1 MDIVSY
7 ATPFFLLAIVL
18 ELGWGFFRKKNTY
31 RLNDSVNSL
40 SLGMLSTLAKL
51 AFINVGALVF
61 AKVESEWA
69 LFSFDQSSAVHWVVA
84 LLFYDL
90 CYYWF
95 HRISHERQIFWGS
108 HVVHHQSEDYNL
120 STALRQTSTGIF
132 ATWIFYVPCFL
143 LGIPLYMFVTIAS
156 GHLVYQFWIHTQHIP
171 KLGFLEWF
179 LITPSNHR
187 VHHAQNAQ
195 YVDKNYGGLLII
207 WDRLFGTFAE
217 EDEDEKVIYGL
228 RTPLQSWNPL
238 WANMHIFFGMV
249 NDAIKTQNVRDK
261 VAILWSRTGWRPADV
276 AEKDPVQ
283 KTNLDDFHK
292 YNPQLATAST
302 VAGVLH
308 YLLLLVYFLWFMAH
322 VADMSYIARC
332 ANMVILT
339 FSAVTIGSIIDQHSK
354 MMLVEFVRLT
364 VIGAIIITAYITS
377 DTPVSW
383 LYYGLFY
390 SLITSVLTVIS
401 IRQTNHFISDDMST
415 WETESN
421 SN

>member
-7 ATPFFLLAIVL
+7 ATPFFLLAIVF
-18 ELGWGFFRKKNTY
+18 ELGWGFFRKNNTY

-51 AFINVGALVF
+51 AFISIGALVF
-61 AKVESEWA
+61 VRVENQWA
-69 LFSFDQSSAVHWVVA
+69 LFAFDQESAVHWVLA

-132 ATWIFYVPCFL
+132 ITWIFFIPCFL
-143 LGIPLYMFVTIAS
+143 LGIPLYMYVTIAS

-217 EDEDEKVIYGL
+217 EDDNEKVIYGL

-238 WANMHIFFGMV
+238 WANIHIFSSMV
-249 NDAIKTQNVRDK
+249 SDATKTENIRDK
-261 VAILWSRTGWRPADV
+261 VAVLWSRTGSRPADV
-276 AEKDPVQ
+276 AKKYPVEK
-283 KTNLDDFHK
+283 TSLDNFRK
-292 YNPQLATAST
+292 YNPQLTTVST
-302 VAGVLH
+302 VAVVLH
-308 YLLLLVYFLWFMAH
+308 YMLLLVYFLWFTAL
-322 VADMSYIARC
+322 VPEMSYLARC

-339 FSAVTIGSIIDQHSK
+339 FSAVTIGTIIDQHSK
-354 MMLVEFVRLT
+354 MMLVECTRLLIIG
-364 VIGAIIITAYITS
+364 VIIVTAYNAGN
-377 DTPVSW
+377 TPMSW
-383 LYYGLFY
+383 LYCGLAY
-390 SLITSVLTVIS
+390 SLITSILTVIS
-401 IRQTNHFISDDMST
+401 IRQTNDFIAR
-415 WETESN
+415 ELA
-421 SN
+421 

>member
-18 ELGWGFFRKKNTY
+18 ELGWGFFRKNNTY

-51 AFINVGALVF
+51 AFISIGALVF
-61 AKVESEWA
+61 ARVENQWA
-69 LFSFDQSSAVHWVVA
+69 LFAFDQESAVHWVLA

-132 ATWIFYVPCFL
+132 ITWIFFIPCFL
-143 LGIPLYMFVTIAS
+143 LGIPLYMYVTIAS

-187 VHHAQNAQ
+187 VHHAQNPQ

-217 EDEDEKVIYGL
+217 EDDNEKVIYGL

-238 WANMHIFFGMV
+238 WANIHIFSSMV
-249 NDAIKTQNVRDK
+249 SDATKTENIRDK
-261 VAILWSRTGWRPADV
+261 VAVLWSRTGSRPSDV
-276 AEKDPVQ
+276 AKKYPVE
-283 KTNLDDFHK
+283 KTNLDNFRK
-292 YNPQLATAST
+292 YNPQLTTVST
-302 VAGVLH
+302 VAVVLH
-308 YLLLLVYFLWFMAH
+308 YMLLLVYFLWFTAL
-322 VADMSYIARC
+322 VPEMSYLARC

-339 FSAVTIGSIIDQHSK
+339 FSAVTIGTIIDQHSK
-354 MMLVEFVRLT
+354 MMLVECTRLLI
-364 VIGAIIITAYITS
+364 IGVIIITAYNAGN
-377 DTPVSW
+377 TPMSW
-383 LYYGLFY
+383 LYYGLAY
-390 SLITSVLTVIS
+390 SLITSILTVIS
-401 IRQTNHFISDDMST
+401 IRQTNDFT
-415 WETESN
+415 ARELA
-421 SN
+421 

>member
-18 ELGWGFFRKKNTY
+18 ELGWGFFRKNNTY

-51 AFINVGALVF
+51 AFISIGALVF
-61 AKVESEWA
+61 ARVENQWA
-69 LFSFDQSSAVHWVVA
+69 LFAFDQESAVHWVLA

-132 ATWIFYVPCFL
+132 ITWIFFIPCFL
-143 LGIPLYMFVTIAS
+143 LGIPLYMYVTIAS

-187 VHHAQNAQ
+187 VHHAQNPQ

-217 EDEDEKVIYGL
+217 EDDNEKVIYGL

-238 WANMHIFFGMV
+238 WANIHIFSSMV
-249 NDAIKTQNVRDK
+249 SDATKTENIRDK
-261 VAILWSRTGWRPADV
+261 VAVLWSRTGSRPSDV
-276 AEKDPVQ
+276 AKKYPVE
-283 KTNLDDFHK
+283 KTNLDNFRK
-292 YNPQLATAST
+292 YNPQLTTVST
-302 VAGVLH
+302 VAVVLH
-308 YLLLLVYFLWFMAH
+308 YMLLLVYFLWFTAL
-322 VADMSYIARC
+322 VPEMSYLARC

-339 FSAVTIGSIIDQHSK
+339 FSAVTIGTIIDQHSK
-354 MMLVEFVRLT
+354 MMLVECTRLLIIG
-364 VIGAIIITAYITS
+364 VIIVTAYNAGN
-377 DTPVSW
+377 TPMSW
-383 LYYGLFY
+383 LYYGLAY
-390 SLITSVLTVIS
+390 SLITSILTVIS
-401 IRQTNHFISDDMST
+401 IRQTNDFT
-415 WETESN
+415 ARELA
-421 SN
+421 

>member
-18 ELGWGFFRKKNTY
+18 ELGWGFFRKNNTY

-51 AFINVGALVF
+51 AFISIGALVF
-61 AKVESEWA
+61 ARVENQWA
-69 LFSFDQSSAVHWVVA
+69 LFAFDQESAVHWVLA

-132 ATWIFYVPCFL
+132 ITWIFFIPCFL
-143 LGIPLYMFVTIAS
+143 LGIPLYMYVTIAS

-187 VHHAQNAQ
+187 VHHAQNPQ

-217 EDEDEKVIYGL
+217 EDDNEKVIYGL

-238 WANMHIFFGMV
+238 WANIHIFFSMV
-249 NDAIKTQNVRDK
+249 SDATKTENIRDK
-261 VAILWSRTGWRPADV
+261 VAVLWSRTGSRPSDV
-276 AEKDPVQ
+276 AKKYPVE
-283 KTNLDDFHK
+283 KTNLDNFRK
-292 YNPQLATAST
+292 YNPQLTTVST
-302 VAGVLH
+302 VAVVLH
-308 YLLLLVYFLWFMAH
+308 YMLLLVYFLWFTAL
-322 VADMSYIARC
+322 VPEMSYLARC

-339 FSAVTIGSIIDQHSK
+339 LSAVTIGTIIDQHSK
-354 MMLVEFVRLT
+354 MMLVECTRLLIIGVIIVT
-364 VIGAIIITAYITS
+364 VYNAGN
-377 DTPVSW
+377 TPMSW
-383 LYYGLFY
+383 LYYGLAY
-390 SLITSVLTVIS
+390 SLITSILTVIS
-401 IRQTNHFISDDMST
+401 IRQTNDFT
-415 WETESN
+415 ARELA
-421 SN
+421 

>member
-18 ELGWGFFRKKNTY
+18 ELGWGFFRKNNTY

-51 AFINVGALVF
+51 AFISIGALVF
-61 AKVESEWA
+61 ARVENQWA
-69 LFSFDQSSAVHWVVA
+69 LFAFDQESAVHWVLA
-84 LLFYDL
+84 ILFYDI

-95 HRISHERQIFWGS
+95 HRTSHERQIFWGS

-132 ATWIFYVPCFL
+132 ITWIFFIPCFL
-143 LGIPLYMFVTIAS
+143 LGIPLYMYVTIAS

-187 VHHAQNAQ
+187 VHHAQNPQ

-217 EDEDEKVIYGL
+217 EDDNEKVIYGL
-228 RTPLQSWNPL
+228 RTPLKSWNPL
-238 WANMHIFFGMV
+238 WANIHIFSSMV
-249 NDAIKTQNVRDK
+249 SDATKTENIRDK
-261 VAILWSRTGWRPADV
+261 VAVLWSRTGSRPADV
-276 AEKDPVQ
+276 AKKYPVE
-283 KTNLDDFHK
+283 KTNLDNFRK
-292 YNPQLATAST
+292 YNPQLTTVST
-302 VAGVLH
+302 VAVVLH
-308 YLLLLVYFLWFMAH
+308 YMLLLVYFLWFTAL
-322 VADMSYIARC
+322 VPEMSYLARC

-339 FSAVTIGSIIDQHSK
+339 FSAVTIGTIIDQHSK
-354 MMLVEFVRLT
+354 MMLVECTRLLIIG
-364 VIGAIIITAYITS
+364 VIIVTAYS
-377 DTPVSW
+377 AGNTPMSW
-383 LYYGLFY
+383 LYYGLAY
-390 SLITSVLTVIS
+390 SLITSILTVIS
-401 IRQTNHFISDDMST
+401 VRQTNDFT
-415 WETESN
+415 APELA
-421 SN
+421 

>member
-18 ELGWGFFRKKNTY
+18 ELGWGFFRKNNTY

-51 AFINVGALVF
+51 AFISIGALVF
-61 AKVESEWA
+61 ARVENQWA
-69 LFSFDQSSAVHWVVA
+69 LFAFDQESAVHWVLA

-132 ATWIFYVPCFL
+132 ITWIFFIPCFL
-143 LGIPLYMFVTIAS
+143 LGIPLYMYVTIAS

-187 VHHAQNAQ
+187 VHHAQNPQ

-217 EDEDEKVIYGL
+217 EDDNEKVIYGL

-238 WANMHIFFGMV
+238 WANIHIFSSMV
-249 NDAIKTQNVRDK
+249 SDATKTENIRDK
-261 VAILWSRTGWRPADV
+261 VAVLWSRTGSRPADV
-276 AEKDPVQ
+276 AKKYPVE
-283 KTNLDDFHK
+283 KTNLDNFRK
-292 YNPQLATAST
+292 YNPQLTTVST
-302 VAGVLH
+302 VAVVLH
-308 YLLLLVYFLWFMAH
+308 YMLLLVYFLWFTAL
-322 VADMSYIARC
+322 VPEMSYLARC

-339 FSAVTIGSIIDQHSK
+339 FSAVTIGTIIDQHSK
-354 MMLVEFVRLT
+354 MMLVECTRLLIIG
-364 VIGAIIITAYITS
+364 VIIVTAYNAGN
-377 DTPVSW
+377 TPMSW
-383 LYYGLFY
+383 LYYGLAY
-390 SLITSVLTVIS
+390 SLITSILTVIS
-401 IRQTNHFISDDMST
+401 IRQTNDFT
-415 WETESN
+415 ARELA
-421 SN
+421 

>member
-18 ELGWGFFRKKNTY
+18 ELGWGFFRKNNTY

-51 AFINVGALVF
+51 AFISIGALVF
-61 AKVESEWA
+61 ARVENQWA
-69 LFSFDQSSAVHWVVA
+69 LFAFDQESAVHWVLA
-84 LLFYDL
+84 LLFYDI

-132 ATWIFYVPCFL
+132 ITWIFFIPCFL
-143 LGIPLYMFVTIAS
+143 LGIPLYMYVTIAS

-187 VHHAQNAQ
+187 VHHAQNPQ

-217 EDEDEKVIYGL
+217 EDDNEKVIYGL
-228 RTPLQSWNPL
+228 RTPLKSWNPL
-238 WANMHIFFGMV
+238 WANIHIFSSMV
-249 NDAIKTQNVRDK
+249 SDATKTENIRDK
-261 VAILWSRTGWRPADV
+261 VAVLWSRTGSRPADV
-276 AEKDPVQ
+276 AKKYPVE
-283 KTNLDDFHK
+283 KTNLDNFRK
-292 YNPQLATAST
+292 YNPQLTTVST
-302 VAGVLH
+302 VAVVLH
-308 YLLLLVYFLWFMAH
+308 YMLLLVYFLWFTAL
-322 VADMSYIARC
+322 VPEMSYLARC

-339 FSAVTIGSIIDQHSK
+339 FSAVTIGTIIDQHSK
-354 MMLVEFVRLT
+354 MMLVECTRLLIIG
-364 VIGAIIITAYITS
+364 VIIVTAYS
-377 DTPVSW
+377 AGNTPMSW
-383 LYYGLFY
+383 LYYGLAY
-390 SLITSVLTVIS
+390 SLITSILTVIS
-401 IRQTNHFISDDMST
+401 VRQTNDFIVP
-415 WETESN
+415 ELA
-421 SN
+421 

>member
-7 ATPFFLLAIVL
+7 ATPFFLLAIVF
-18 ELGWGFFRKKNTY
+18 ELGWGFFRKNNTY
-31 RLNDSVNSL
+31 RLNDSINSL

-51 AFINVGALVF
+51 AFISIGALVF
-61 AKVESEWA
+61 ARVENQWA
-69 LFSFDQSSAVHWVVA
+69 LFAFDQESAVHWVLA

-132 ATWIFYVPCFL
+132 ITWIFFIPCFL
-143 LGIPLYMFVTIAS
+143 LGIPLYMYVTIAS

-187 VHHAQNAQ
+187 VHHAQNPQ

-217 EDEDEKVIYGL
+217 EDDNEKVIYGL

-238 WANMHIFFGMV
+238 WANIHIFSSMV
-249 NDAIKTQNVRDK
+249 SDATKTENIRDK
-261 VAILWSRTGWRPADV
+261 VAVLWSRTGSRPADV
-276 AEKDPVQ
+276 AKKYPVEK
-283 KTNLDDFHK
+283 TSLDNFRK
-292 YNPQLATAST
+292 YNPQLTTVST
-302 VAGVLH
+302 VAVVLH
-308 YLLLLVYFLWFMAH
+308 YMLLLVYFLWFTAL
-322 VADMSYIARC
+322 VPEMSYLARC

-339 FSAVTIGSIIDQHSK
+339 FSAVTIGTIIDQHSK
-354 MMLVEFVRLT
+354 MMLVECTRLLIIG
-364 VIGAIIITAYITS
+364 VIIVTAYNAGN
-377 DTPVSW
+377 TPMSW
-383 LYYGLFY
+383 LYCGLAY
-390 SLITSVLTVIS
+390 SLITSILTVIS
-401 IRQTNHFISDDMST
+401 IRQTNDFIAR
-415 WETESN
+415 ELA
-421 SN
+421 

>member
-18 ELGWGFFRKKNTY
+18 ELGWGFFRKNNTY

-51 AFINVGALVF
+51 AFISIGALVF
-61 AKVESEWA
+61 ARVENQWA
-69 LFSFDQSSAVHWVVA
+69 LFAFDQESAVHWVLA

-132 ATWIFYVPCFL
+132 ITWIFFIPCFL
-143 LGIPLYMFVTIAS
+143 LGIPLYMYVTIAS

-187 VHHAQNAQ
+187 VHHAQNPQ

-217 EDEDEKVIYGL
+217 EDDNEKVIYGL

-238 WANMHIFFGMV
+238 WANIHIFSSMV
-249 NDAIKTQNVRDK
+249 SDATKTENIRDK
-261 VAILWSRTGWRPADV
+261 VAVLWSRTGSRPSDV
-276 AEKDPVQ
+276 AKKYPVE
-283 KTNLDDFHK
+283 KTNLDNFRK
-292 YNPQLATAST
+292 YNPQLTTVST
-302 VAGVLH
+302 VAVVLH
-308 YLLLLVYFLWFMAH
+308 YMLLLVYFLWFTAL
-322 VADMSYIARC
+322 VPEMSYLARC

-339 FSAVTIGSIIDQHSK
+339 LSAVTIGTIIDQHSK
-354 MMLVEFVRLT
+354 MMLVECTRLLIIGVIIVT
-364 VIGAIIITAYITS
+364 VYNAGN
-377 DTPVSW
+377 TPMSW
-383 LYYGLFY
+383 LYYGLAY
-390 SLITSVLTVIS
+390 SLITSILTVIS
-401 IRQTNHFISDDMST
+401 IRQTNDFT
-415 WETESN
+415 ARELA
-421 SN
+421 

>member
-7 ATPFFLLAIVL
+7 ATPFFLLAIVF
-18 ELGWGFFRKKNTY
+18 ELGWGFFRKNNTY

-51 AFINVGALVF
+51 AFISIGALVF
-61 AKVESEWA
+61 ARVENQWA
-69 LFSFDQSSAVHWVVA
+69 LFAFDQESAVHWVLA

-95 HRISHERQIFWGS
+95 HRISHERQRFWGS

-132 ATWIFYVPCFL
+132 ITWIFFIPCFL
-143 LGIPLYMFVTIAS
+143 LGIPLYMYVTIAS

-217 EDEDEKVIYGL
+217 EDDNEKVIYGL

-238 WANMHIFFGMV
+238 WANIHIFSSMV
-249 NDAIKTQNVRDK
+249 SDATKTENIRDK
-261 VAILWSRTGWRPADV
+261 VAVLWSRTGSRPADV
-276 AEKDPVQ
+276 AKKYPVEK
-283 KTNLDDFHK
+283 TSLDNFRK
-292 YNPQLATAST
+292 YNPQLTTVST
-302 VAGVLH
+302 VAVVLH
-308 YLLLLVYFLWFMAH
+308 YMLLLVYFLWFTAL
-322 VADMSYIARC
+322 VPEMSYLARC

-339 FSAVTIGSIIDQHSK
+339 FSAVTIGTIIDQHSK
-354 MMLVEFVRLT
+354 MMLVECTRLLIIG
-364 VIGAIIITAYITS
+364 VIIVTAYNAGN
-377 DTPVSW
+377 TPMSW
-383 LYYGLFY
+383 LYCGLAY
-390 SLITSVLTVIS
+390 SLITSILTVIS
-401 IRQTNHFISDDMST
+401 IRQTNDFIAR
-415 WETESN
+415 ELA
-421 SN
+421 

>member
-18 ELGWGFFRKKNTY
+18 ELGWGFFRKNNTY

-51 AFINVGALVF
+51 AFISIGALVF
-61 AKVESEWA
+61 ARVENQWA
-69 LFSFDQSSAVHWVVA
+69 LFAFDQESAVHWVLA

-132 ATWIFYVPCFL
+132 ITWIFFIPCFL
-143 LGIPLYMFVTIAS
+143 LGIPLYMYVTIAS

-187 VHHAQNAQ
+187 VHHAQNPQ

-217 EDEDEKVIYGL
+217 EDDNEKVIYGL

-238 WANMHIFFGMV
+238 WANIHIFFSMV
-249 NDAIKTQNVRDK
+249 SDATKTENIRDK
-261 VAILWSRTGWRPADV
+261 VAVLWSRTGSRPSDV
-276 AEKDPVQ
+276 AKKYPVE
-283 KTNLDDFHK
+283 KTNLDNFRK
-292 YNPQLATAST
+292 YNPQLTTVST
-302 VAGVLH
+302 VAVVLH
-308 YLLLLVYFLWFMAH
+308 YMLLLVYFLWFTAL
-322 VADMSYIARC
+322 VPEMSYLARC

-339 FSAVTIGSIIDQHSK
+339 LSAVTIGTIIDQHSK
-354 MMLVEFVRLT
+354 MMLVECTRLLI
-364 VIGAIIITAYITS
+364 IGVIIITAYNAGN
-377 DTPVSW
+377 TPMSW
-383 LYYGLFY
+383 LYYGLAY
-390 SLITSVLTVIS
+390 SLITSILTVIS
-401 IRQTNHFISDDMST
+401 IRQTNDFT
-415 WETESN
+415 ARELA
-421 SN
+421 

>member
-18 ELGWGFFRKKNTY
+18 ELGWGFFRKNNTY

-51 AFINVGALVF
+51 AFISIGALVF
-61 AKVESEWA
+61 ARVENQWA
-69 LFSFDQSSAVHWVVA
+69 LFAFDQESAVHWVLA

-132 ATWIFYVPCFL
+132 ITWIFFIPCFL
-143 LGIPLYMFVTIAS
+143 LGIPLYMYVTIAS

-217 EDEDEKVIYGL
+217 EDDNEKVIYGL

-238 WANMHIFFGMV
+238 WANIHIFSSMV
-249 NDAIKTQNVRDK
+249 SDATKTENIRDK
-261 VAILWSRTGWRPADV
+261 VAVLWSRTGSRPADV
-276 AEKDPVQ
+276 AKKYPVEK
-283 KTNLDDFHK
+283 TSLDNFRK
-292 YNPQLATAST
+292 YNPQLTTVST
-302 VAGVLH
+302 VAVVLH
-308 YLLLLVYFLWFMAH
+308 YMLLLVYFLWFTAL
-322 VADMSYIARC
+322 VPEMSYLARC

-339 FSAVTIGSIIDQHSK
+339 FSAVTIGTIIDQHSK
-354 MMLVEFVRLT
+354 MMLVECTRLLIIG
-364 VIGAIIITAYITS
+364 VIIVTAYNAGN
-377 DTPVSW
+377 TPMSW
-383 LYYGLFY
+383 LYCGLAY
-390 SLITSVLTVIS
+390 SLITSILTVIS
-401 IRQTNHFISDDMST
+401 IRQTNDFIAR
-415 WETESN
+415 ELA
-421 SN
+421 

>member
-18 ELGWGFFRKKNTY
+18 ELGWGFFRKNNTY

-51 AFINVGALVF
+51 AFISIGALVF
-61 AKVESEWA
+61 ARVENQWA
-69 LFSFDQSSAVHWVVA
+69 LFAFDQESAVHWVLA

-132 ATWIFYVPCFL
+132 ITWIFFIPCFL
-143 LGIPLYMFVTIAS
+143 LGIPLYMYVTIAS

-187 VHHAQNAQ
+187 VHHAQNPQ

-217 EDEDEKVIYGL
+217 EDDNEKVIYGL

-238 WANMHIFFGMV
+238 WANIHIFSSMV
-249 NDAIKTQNVRDK
+249 SDATKTENIRDK
-261 VAILWSRTGWRPADV
+261 VAVLWSRTGSRPSDV
-276 AEKDPVQ
+276 AKKYPVE
-283 KTNLDDFHK
+283 KTNLDNFRK
-292 YNPQLATAST
+292 YNPQLTTVST
-302 VAGVLH
+302 VAVVLH
-308 YLLLLVYFLWFMAH
+308 YMLLLVYFLWFTAL
-322 VADMSYIARC
+322 VPEMSYLARC

-339 FSAVTIGSIIDQHSK
+339 LSAVTIGTIIDQHSK
-354 MMLVEFVRLT
+354 MMLVECTRLLI
-364 VIGAIIITAYITS
+364 IGVIIITAYNAGN
-377 DTPVSW
+377 TPMSW
-383 LYYGLFY
+383 LYYGLAY
-390 SLITSVLTVIS
+390 SLITSILTVIS
-401 IRQTNHFISDDMST
+401 IRQTNDFT
-415 WETESN
+415 ARELA
-421 SN
+421 

>member
-18 ELGWGFFRKKNTY
+18 ELGWGFFRKNNTY

-51 AFINVGALVF
+51 AFISIGALVF
-61 AKVESEWA
+61 ARVENQWA
-69 LFSFDQSSAVHWVVA
+69 LFAFDQESAVHWVLA
-84 LLFYDL
+84 LLFYDI

-132 ATWIFYVPCFL
+132 ITWIFFIPCFL
-143 LGIPLYMFVTIAS
+143 LGIPLYMYVTIAS

-187 VHHAQNAQ
+187 VHHAQNPQ

-217 EDEDEKVIYGL
+217 EDDNEKVIYGL
-228 RTPLQSWNPL
+228 RTPLKSWNPL
-238 WANMHIFFGMV
+238 WANIHIFSSMV
-249 NDAIKTQNVRDK
+249 SDATKTENIRDK
-261 VAILWSRTGWRPADV
+261 VAVLWSRTGSRPADV
-276 AEKDPVQ
+276 AKKYPVE
-283 KTNLDDFHK
+283 KTNLDNFRK
-292 YNPQLATAST
+292 YNPQLTTVST
-302 VAGVLH
+302 VAVVLH
-308 YLLLLVYFLWFMAH
+308 YMLLLVYFLWFTAL
-322 VADMSYIARC
+322 VPEMSYLARC

-339 FSAVTIGSIIDQHSK
+339 FSAVTIGTIIDQHSK
-354 MMLVEFVRLT
+354 MMLVECTRLLIIG
-364 VIGAIIITAYITS
+364 VIIVTAYS
-377 DTPVSW
+377 AGNTPMSW
-383 LYYGLFY
+383 LYYGLAY
-390 SLITSVLTVIS
+390 SLITSILTVIS
-401 IRQTNHFISDDMST
+401 VRQTNDFT
-415 WETESN
+415 APELA
-421 SN
+421 

>member
-18 ELGWGFFRKKNTY
+18 ELGWGFFRKNNTY

-51 AFINVGALVF
+51 AFISIGALVF
-61 AKVESEWA
+61 ARVENQWA
-69 LFSFDQSSAVHWVVA
+69 LFAFDQESAVHWVLA

-132 ATWIFYVPCFL
+132 ITWIFFIPCFL
-143 LGIPLYMFVTIAS
+143 LGIPLYMYVTIAS

-187 VHHAQNAQ
+187 VHHAQNPQ

-217 EDEDEKVIYGL
+217 EDDNEKVIYGL

-238 WANMHIFFGMV
+238 WANIHIFSSMV
-249 NDAIKTQNVRDK
+249 SDATKTENIRDK
-261 VAILWSRTGWRPADV
+261 VAVLWSRTGSRPSDV
-276 AEKDPVQ
+276 AKKYPVE
-283 KTNLDDFHK
+283 KTNLDNFRK
-292 YNPQLATAST
+292 YNPQLTTVST
-302 VAGVLH
+302 VAVVLH
-308 YLLLLVYFLWFMAH
+308 YMLLLVYFLWFTAL
-322 VADMSYIARC
+322 VPEMSYLARC

-339 FSAVTIGSIIDQHSK
+339 WSAVTIGTIIDQHSK
-354 MMLVEFVRLT
+354 MMLVECTRLLIIGVIIVT
-364 VIGAIIITAYITS
+364 VYNAGN
-377 DTPVSW
+377 TPMSW
-383 LYYGLFY
+383 LYYGLAY
-390 SLITSVLTVIS
+390 SLITSILTVIS
-401 IRQTNHFISDDMST
+401 IRQTNDFT
-415 WETESN
+415 ARELA
-421 SN
+421 

>member
-18 ELGWGFFRKKNTY
+18 ELGWGFFRKNNTY

-51 AFINVGALVF
+51 AFISIGALVF
-61 AKVESEWA
+61 ARVENQWA
-69 LFSFDQSSAVHWVVA
+69 LFAFDQESAVHWVIA
-84 LLFYDL
+84 LLFYDI

-132 ATWIFYVPCFL
+132 ITWIFFIPCFL
-143 LGIPLYMFVTIAS
+143 LGIPLYMYVTIAS

-187 VHHAQNAQ
+187 VHHAQNPQ

-217 EDEDEKVIYGL
+217 EDDNEKVIYGL
-228 RTPLQSWNPL
+228 RTPLKSWNPL
-238 WANMHIFFGMV
+238 WANIHIFSSMV
-249 NDAIKTQNVRDK
+249 SDATKTENIRDK
-261 VAILWSRTGWRPADV
+261 VAVLWSRTGSRPADV
-276 AEKDPVQ
+276 AKKYPVE
-283 KTNLDDFHK
+283 KTNLDNFRK
-292 YNPQLATAST
+292 YNPQLTTVST
-302 VAGVLH
+302 VAVVLH
-308 YLLLLVYFLWFMAH
+308 YMLLLVYFLWFTAL
-322 VADMSYIARC
+322 VPEMSYLARC

-339 FSAVTIGSIIDQHSK
+339 FSAVTIGTIIDQHSK
-354 MMLVEFVRLT
+354 MMLVECTRLLIIG
-364 VIGAIIITAYITS
+364 VIIVTAYS
-377 DTPVSW
+377 AGNTPMSW
-383 LYYGLFY
+383 LYYGLAY
-390 SLITSVLTVIS
+390 SLITSILTVIS
-401 IRQTNHFISDDMST
+401 VRQTNDFIVP
-415 WETESN
+415 ELA
-421 SN
+421 

>member
-18 ELGWGFFRKKNTY
+18 ELGWGFFRKNNTY

-51 AFINVGALVF
+51 AFISIGALVF
-61 AKVESEWA
+61 ARVENQWA
-69 LFSFDQSSAVHWVVA
+69 LFAFDQESAVHWVLA
-84 LLFYDL
+84 LLFYDI

-132 ATWIFYVPCFL
+132 ITWIFFIPCFL
-143 LGIPLYMFVTIAS
+143 LGIPLYMYVTIAS

-187 VHHAQNAQ
+187 VHHAQNPQ

-217 EDEDEKVIYGL
+217 EDDNEKVIYGL
-228 RTPLQSWNPL
+228 RTPLKSWNPL
-238 WANMHIFFGMV
+238 WANIHIFSSMV
-249 NDAIKTQNVRDK
+249 SDAAKTENIRDK
-261 VAILWSRTGWRPADV
+261 VAVLWSRTGSRPADV
-276 AEKDPVQ
+276 AKKYPVE
-283 KTNLDDFHK
+283 KTNLDNFRK
-292 YNPQLATAST
+292 YNPQLTTVST
-302 VAGVLH
+302 VAVVLH
-308 YLLLLVYFLWFMAH
+308 YMLLLVYFLWFTAL
-322 VADMSYIARC
+322 VPEMSYLARC

-339 FSAVTIGSIIDQHSK
+339 FSAVTIGTIIDQHSK
-354 MMLVEFVRLT
+354 MMLVECTRLLIIG
-364 VIGAIIITAYITS
+364 VIIVTAYS
-377 DTPVSW
+377 AGNTPMSW
-383 LYYGLFY
+383 LYYGLAY
-390 SLITSVLTVIS
+390 SLITSILTVIS
-401 IRQTNHFISDDMST
+401 VRQTNDFT
-415 WETESN
+415 APELA
-421 SN
+421 

>member
-7 ATPFFLLAIVL
+7 ATPFFLLAIVF
-18 ELGWGFFRKKNTY
+18 ELGWGFFRKNNTY

-51 AFINVGALVF
+51 AFISIGALVF
-61 AKVESEWA
+61 ARVENQWA
-69 LFSFDQSSAVHWVVA
+69 LFAFDQESAVHWVLA

-132 ATWIFYVPCFL
+132 ITWIFFIPCFL
-143 LGIPLYMFVTIAS
+143 LGIPLYMYVTIAS

-217 EDEDEKVIYGL
+217 EDDNEKVIYGL

-238 WANMHIFFGMV
+238 WANIHIFSSMV
-249 NDAIKTQNVRDK
+249 SDATKTENIRDK
-261 VAILWSRTGWRPADV
+261 VAVLWSRTGSRPSDV
-276 AEKDPVQ
+276 AKKYPVEK
-283 KTNLDDFHK
+283 TSLDNFRK
-292 YNPQLATAST
+292 YNPQLTTVST
-302 VAGVLH
+302 VAVVLH
-308 YLLLLVYFLWFMAH
+308 YMLLLVYFLWFTAL
-322 VADMSYIARC
+322 VPEMSYLARC

-339 FSAVTIGSIIDQHSK
+339 FSAVTIGTIIDQHSK
-354 MMLVEFVRLT
+354 MMLVECTRLLIIG
-364 VIGAIIITAYITS
+364 VIIVTAYNAGN
-377 DTPVSW
+377 TPMSW
-383 LYYGLFY
+383 LYCGLAY
-390 SLITSVLTVIS
+390 SLITSILTVIS
-401 IRQTNHFISDDMST
+401 IRQTNDFIAR
-415 WETESN
+415 ELA
-421 SN
+421 

>member
-18 ELGWGFFRKKNTY
+18 ELGWGFFRKNNTY

-51 AFINVGALVF
+51 AFISIGALVF
-61 AKVESEWA
+61 ARVENQWA
-69 LFSFDQSSAVHWVVA
+69 LFAFDQESAVHWVLA

-132 ATWIFYVPCFL
+132 ITWIFFIPCFL
-143 LGIPLYMFVTIAS
+143 LGIPLYMYVTIAS

-187 VHHAQNAQ
+187 VHHAQNPQ

-217 EDEDEKVIYGL
+217 EDDNEKVIYGL

-238 WANMHIFFGMV
+238 WANIHIFSSMV
-249 NDAIKTQNVRDK
+249 SDATKTENIRDK
-261 VAILWSRTGWRPADV
+261 VAVLWSRTGSRPADV
-276 AEKDPVQ
+276 AKKYPVE
-283 KTNLDDFHK
+283 KTNLDNFRK
-292 YNPQLATAST
+292 YNPQLTTVST
-302 VAGVLH
+302 VAVVLH
-308 YLLLLVYFLWFMAH
+308 YMLLLVYFLWFTAL
-322 VADMSYIARC
+322 VPEMSYLARC

-339 FSAVTIGSIIDQHSK
+339 LSAVTIGTIIDQHSK
-354 MMLVEFVRLT
+354 MMLVECTRLLIIG
-364 VIGAIIITAYITS
+364 VIIVTAYNAGN
-377 DTPVSW
+377 TPMSW
-383 LYYGLFY
+383 LYYGLAY
-390 SLITSVLTVIS
+390 SLITSILTVIS
-401 IRQTNHFISDDMST
+401 IRQTNDFT
-415 WETESN
+415 ARELA
-421 SN
+421 

>member
-7 ATPFFLLAIVL
+7 ATPFFLLAIVF
-18 ELGWGFFRKKNTY
+18 ELGWGFFRKNNTY

-51 AFINVGALVF
+51 AFISIGALVF
-61 AKVESEWA
+61 ARVENQWA
-69 LFSFDQSSAVHWVVA
+69 LFAFDQESAVHWVLA

-132 ATWIFYVPCFL
+132 ITWIFFIPCFL
-143 LGIPLYMFVTIAS
+143 LGIPLYMYVTIAS

-217 EDEDEKVIYGL
+217 EDDNEKVIYGL

-238 WANMHIFFGMV
+238 WANIHIFSSMV
-249 NDAIKTQNVRDK
+249 SDATKTENIRDK
-261 VAILWSRTGWRPADV
+261 VAVLWSRTGSRPADV
-276 AEKDPVQ
+276 AKKYPVEK
-283 KTNLDDFHK
+283 TSLDNFRK
-292 YNPQLATAST
+292 YNPQLTTVST
-302 VAGVLH
+302 VAVVLH
-308 YLLLLVYFLWFMAH
+308 YMLLLVYFLWFTAL
-322 VADMSYIARC
+322 VPEMSYLARC

-339 FSAVTIGSIIDQHSK
+339 FSAVTIGTIIDQHSK
-354 MMLVEFVRLT
+354 MMLVECTRLLIIG
-364 VIGAIIITAYITS
+364 VIIVTAYNAGN
-377 DTPVSW
+377 TPMSW
-383 LYYGLFY
+383 LYCGLAY
-390 SLITSVLTVIS
+390 SLITSILTVIS
-401 IRQTNHFISDDMST
+401 IRQTNDFIAR
-415 WETESN
+415 ELA
-421 SN
+421 

>member
-18 ELGWGFFRKKNTY
+18 ELGWGFFRKNNTY

-51 AFINVGALVF
+51 AFISIGALVF
-61 AKVESEWA
+61 ARVENQWA
-69 LFSFDQSSAVHWVVA
+69 LFAFDQESAVHWVLA

-132 ATWIFYVPCFL
+132 ITWIFFIPCFL
-143 LGIPLYMFVTIAS
+143 LGIPLYMYVTIAS

-187 VHHAQNAQ
+187 VHHAQNPQ

-217 EDEDEKVIYGL
+217 EDDNEKVIYGL

-238 WANMHIFFGMV
+238 WANIHIFSSMV
-249 NDAIKTQNVRDK
+249 SDATKTENIRDK
-261 VAILWSRTGWRPADV
+261 VAVLWSRTGSRPADV
-276 AEKDPVQ
+276 AKKYPVE
-283 KTNLDDFHK
+283 KTNLDNFRK
-292 YNPQLATAST
+292 YNPQLTTVST
-302 VAGVLH
+302 VAVVLH
-308 YLLLLVYFLWFMAH
+308 YMLLLVYFLWFTAL
-322 VADMSYIARC
+322 VPEMSYLARC

-339 FSAVTIGSIIDQHSK
+339 LSAVTIGTIIDQHSK
-354 MMLVEFVRLT
+354 MMLVECTRLLI
-364 VIGAIIITAYITS
+364 IGVIIITAYNAGN
-377 DTPVSW
+377 TPMSW
-383 LYYGLFY
+383 LYYGLAY
-390 SLITSVLTVIS
+390 SLITSILTVIS
-401 IRQTNHFISDDMST
+401 IRQTNDFT
-415 WETESN
+415 ARELA
-421 SN
+421 